1 MYPISALRAN
11 ICRFDH
17 YQPQPARFVKSS
29 TLATSRIHESLDTAL
44 ARKRL
49 VIWYD
54 PSAEWSS
61 EFEAYQPAKAE
72 KLRVERNEFSVKATI
87 SRAPLDQRFLLY
99 IPSAKPPEPD
109 NWLLDLLLAGHEF
122 TADRAS
128 LDIQEAG
135 LTLEFKELAQ
145 QHKAFFR
152 SPVRTTKLKELLRPN
167 DDEAAVRLKMFAVLA
182 KQPPDIDK
190 LLLHAFGQ
198 LDPVNN
204 PDGDDPVE
212 ALYGSY
218 QLIGHFWKA
227 VADKF
232 GYSSPEPN
240 LRDFAVALFN
250 SVSSI
255 GPAGYLLPHD
265 RVFLSIWK
273 DSLSARGAFQTW
285 SARLATV
292 LRVEEQLNEAPD
304 SYNPGDDDSYE
315 LIERFVLSRLLQR
328 FRGDAP
334 HSGSQAA
341 TDAELLEAI
350 RNRAN
355 SCWFEQHRHGYQAL
369 EQAISFRS
377 LLAKADLQVPSFEEG
392 LQRYCNGW
400 WRLDQ
405 AYRRCI
411 FHARSYQQPGL
422 LKPLRDWLESQYVNN
437 LLLPLTNR
445 WSDQVSGLS
454 SWAATSLPLQKE
466 FHMRYVHAPLSS
478 KGLKRLFVV
487 ISDAL
492 RYEAARDFADRLNGQ
507 AGKGWLAEVDALLG
521 VLPSYTQLGMAAL
534 LPGAQ
539 LSLNPA
545 DATALVDGQSASG
558 TDNRGK
564 ILKAYAKGRARAIQA
579 EDFLNLSS
587 SKEGAELNRDHDLIV
602 IYHNR
607 IDRIGDKR
615 ESEADTC
622 QAVEQTFAE
631 LELILRKIAS
641 LKGSQAV
648 ITADHGFLF
657 QQEPVDANDR
667 AQFPAAQALT
677 FKNRRF
683 ALGSGIQASAG
694 QKLFTAAELG
704 LSGSWEAIF
713 PLGLDRFP
721 RSGAGSRFVHGGT
734 SLQEVVVPV
743 IRLKRERK
751 DESRVVE
758 AELLRLPAKITTG
771 KLSFGLFQLEPVE
784 ARKRLPLQLRI
795 GLYAKADG
803 AMLCAHRTLLLDSAA
818 SEARERE
825 QQVILELSNAAEN
838 YNNKILELRL
848 EQQLQGVATPVPYKT
863 VELKLQR
870 PFGSDFDD
878 F

>member
-1 MYPISALRAN
+1 M
-11 ICRFDH
+11 
-17 YQPQPARFVKSS
+17 PASPA
-29 TLATSRIHESLDTAL
+29 ATSRIFESLDTAL
-44 ARKRL
+44 ARKR
-49 VIWYD
+49 VVFWYD
-54 PSAEWSS
+54 ANGEWTS
-61 EFEAYQPAKAE
+61 EFDDYEPAQAE
-72 KLRVERNEFSVKATI
+72 KLRVEGNEFSVKVEI
-87 SRAPLDQRFLLY
+87 SRAVLDQRFLLY
-99 IPSAKPPEPD
+99 LPCPKPPEPD

-152 SPVRTTKLKELLRPN
+152 SPVRNNKLKELLRPN
-167 DDEAAVRLKMFAVLA
+167 DDEGVVRLKMLAVLA
-182 KQPPDIDK
+182 KQQADIDK
-190 LLLHAFGQ
+190 LLLHAFSQ
-198 LDPVNN
+198 LDPAN

-212 ALYGSY
+212 ALYGHH
-218 QLIGHFWKA
+218 QLSSHFWRA
-227 VADKF
+227 VGEKF
-232 GYSSPEPN
+232 GYVSPEPN

-255 GPAGYLLPHD
+255 GPSGELLPHA
-265 RVFLSIWK
+265 RVFMSIWK
-273 DSLSARGAFQTW
+273 DSLSSRPAFEQW
-285 SARLATV
+285 SDHLAGV
-292 LRVEEQLNEAPD
+292 LRVEHQLNDAPD
-304 SYNPGDDDSYE
+304 TYDPGDDDSYE

-328 FRGDAP
+328 FQGDA
-334 HSGSQAA
+334 S
-341 TDAELLEAI
+341 DAQLLETI
-350 RNRAN
+350 RNRSS
-355 SCWFEQHRHGYQAL
+355 SCWFEKHQHGYSAL
-369 EQAISFRS
+369 EQAITFRG

-411 FHARSYQQPGL
+411 FHARTYQQPGL
-422 LKPLRDWLESQYVNN
+422 LKPLRDWLEAQYVNN
-437 LLLPLTNR
+437 VLLPLTNR
-445 WSDQVSGLS
+445 WSDQVADLS
-454 SWAATSLPLQKE
+454 SWGSSTLPRQKE

-492 RYEAARDFADRLNGQ
+492 RYEAARDFADRLNNQ
-507 AGKGWLAEVDALLG
+507 AGKGWQAEVDALLG
-521 VLPSYTQLGMAAL
+521 VLPSFTQLGMAVL

-539 LSLNPA
+539 PSLNSS
-545 DATALVDGQSASG
+545 DATALVDGQSATG
-558 TDNRGK
+558 TDNRDK
-564 ILKAYAKGRARAIQA
+564 ILKAYANGRATAILA
-579 EDFLNLSS
+579 EDFLGLAT
-587 SKEGAELNRDHDLIV
+587 SKEGAELTKDHDLIV
-602 IYHNR
+602 IFHNR

-615 ESEADTC
+615 ESEAETC
-622 QAVEQTFAE
+622 QSVEQTFDD
-631 LELILRKIAS
+631 LEQILRKIAS
-641 LKGSQAV
+641 LKGSQVV

-667 AQFPAAQALT
+667 AQFPTAKELS

-683 ALGSGIQASAG
+683 ALGTGIKASAG
-694 QKLFTAAELG
+694 QKVFTADELG
-704 LSGSWEAIF
+704 LSGNWEAVF

-721 RSGAGSRFVHGGT
+721 RSGSGSRFVHGGT

-758 AELLRLPAKITTG
+758 AELLRVPAKITMG
-771 KLSFGLFQLEPVE
+771 KLTFGLFQLEPVE
-784 ARKRLPLQLRI
+784 PQKRLPLQLRI

-803 AMLCAHRTLLLDSAA
+803 ALLCAHRNVLLDSAA

-825 QQVILELSNAAEN
+825 QQVVLELSNAAGD
-838 YNNKILELRL
+838 YNNQTLELRL
-848 EQQLQGVATPVPYKT
+848 ERQLEGVAKPVPYKT

>member
-1 MYPISALRAN
+1 M
-11 ICRFDH
+11 
-17 YQPQPARFVKSS
+17 PASPA
-29 TLATSRIHESLDTAL
+29 ATSRIHESLDTAL
-44 ARKRL
+44 ARKRVVL
-49 VIWYD
+49 WYD
-54 PSAEWSS
+54 ANGEWTS
-61 EFEAYQPAKAE
+61 EFDDYQPAQAE
-72 KLRVERNEFSVKATI
+72 KLRVEGNEFSVKVAI

-99 IPSAKPPEPD
+99 LPSAKPPEQG

-135 LTLEFKELAQ
+135 LILEFKELAQ

-152 SPVRTTKLKELLRPN
+152 SPVRNTKLKELLRPN
-167 DDEAAVRLKMFAVLA
+167 DDEAAVRLKMLAVLA
-182 KQPPDIDK
+182 KQPHDIDK
-190 LLLHAFGQ
+190 LLLHAFSQ
-198 LDPVNN
+198 LDPAN
-204 PDGDDPVE
+204 PDGDVPVE
-212 ALYGSY
+212 ALYGHH
-218 QLIGHFWKA
+218 QLSSHFWKA
-227 VADKF
+227 VGEKF
-232 GYSSPEPN
+232 GYTSPEPN
-240 LRDFAVALFN
+240 LRDFAVALFS
-250 SVSSI
+250 SVCSI
-255 GPAGYLLPHD
+255 GPAGELLPHA
-265 RVFLSIWK
+265 RVFMSIWK
-273 DSLSARGAFQTW
+273 DSLSARPAFEQW
-285 SARLATV
+285 SDHLAGV
-292 LRVEEQLNEAPD
+292 LRVEEQLNDAPD
-304 SYNPGDDDSYE
+304 TYDPDDDDSYE

-328 FRGDAP
+328 FQGDA
-334 HSGSQAA
+334 S
-341 TDAELLEAI
+341 DAQLLETI
-350 RNRAN
+350 RNRTS
-355 SCWFEQHRHGYQAL
+355 SCWFEKHQHGYSAL
-369 EQAISFRS
+369 EQAITFRG
-377 LLAKADLQVPSFEEG
+377 LLAKADLQVPNFEEG

-411 FHARSYQQPGL
+411 VHARTYQQPGL
-422 LKPLRDWLESQYVNN
+422 LKPLRDWFEAQYVNN
-437 LLLPLTNR
+437 VLLPLTNR
-445 WSDQVSGLS
+445 WSDQVAGLTSWGS
-454 SWAATSLPLQKE
+454 STLPRQKE

-492 RYEAARDFADRLNGQ
+492 RYEAARDFADRLNSQ
-507 AGKGWLAEVDALLG
+507 AGKGWQAEVDALLG

-539 LSLNPA
+539 MGLNPS
-545 DATALVDGQSASG
+545 DSNALVDGQSATG
-558 TDNRGK
+558 TDNRDK
-564 ILKAYAKGRARAIQA
+564 ILKAYANGRAKAILA
-579 EDFLNLSS
+579 EDFLALAT
-587 SKEGAELNRDHDLIV
+587 SKEGAELTRDHDLIV

-615 ESEADTC
+615 ESEAETC
-622 QAVEQTFAE
+622 QAVEQTFDD

-641 LKGSQAV
+641 LKGSQVV

-667 AQFPAAQALT
+667 AQFPTAKELS

-683 ALGSGIQASAG
+683 ALGTGIKASAG
-694 QKLFTAAELG
+694 QKVFSAGELG
-704 LSGSWEAIF
+704 LTGEWEAVF

-721 RSGAGSRFVHGGT
+721 RSGSGSRFVHGGT

-758 AELLRLPAKITTG
+758 AELLRVPAKITMG

-784 ARKRLPLQLRI
+784 TKKRLPLHLRI

-803 AMLCAHRTLLLDSAA
+803 ALLCAHRTVLLDSAA

-825 QQVILELSNAAEN
+825 QQVVLELSNAADD
-838 YNNKILELRL
+838 YNNQTLELRL
-848 EQQLQGVATPVPYKT
+848 ERQLEGVATPVPYKT
-863 VELKLQR
+863 MELKLQR

>member
-1 MYPISALRAN
+1 MPST
-11 ICRFDH
+11 
-17 YQPQPARFVKSS
+17 PA
-29 TLATSRIHESLDTAL
+29 ATSRIHESLDSAL
-44 ARKRL
+44 ARKRVVL
-49 VIWYD
+49 WYD
-54 PSAEWSS
+54 PNGEWAS
-61 EFEAYQPAKAE
+61 EFADYQPAQAE
-72 KLRVERNEFSVKATI
+72 KLRVERNEFSVKVAI

-99 IPSAKPPEPD
+99 LPTAKPPEPD

-167 DDEAAVRLKMFAVLA
+167 DNEAAVRLKMLAVLA

-190 LLLHAFGQ
+190 LLLHVFSQ
-198 LDPVNN
+198 LEPAN

-212 ALYGSY
+212 GLYGNH
-218 QLIGHFWKA
+218 QLSSHFWKA
-227 VADKF
+227 VGEKF
-232 GYSSPEPN
+232 GYASPEPN
-240 LRDFAVALFN
+240 LRDFAVGLFN

-255 GPAGYLLPHD
+255 GPSGELLPHA

-273 DSLSARGAFQTW
+273 DSLSSRPAFEQW
-285 SARLATV
+285 SDHLSGV
-292 LRVEEQLNEAPD
+292 LRVEEQLNDAPE
-304 SYNPGDDDSYE
+304 SYEPDDDDSYE

-328 FRGDAP
+328 FQGD
-334 HSGSQAA
+334 G
-341 TDAELLEAI
+341 TDSELLDAI
-350 RNRAN
+350 RNRSS
-355 SCWFEQHRHGYQAL
+355 SCWFGKHQHGYSAL
-369 EQAISFRS
+369 EQAITFRG

-411 FHARSYQQPGL
+411 FHARTYQQPTL
-422 LKPLRDWLESQYVNN
+422 FKPLRDWLEAQYVNN
-437 LLLPLTNR
+437 VLLPLTNS
-445 WSDQVSGLS
+445 WSDQVRNLS
-454 SWAATSLPLQKE
+454 SWGSSTLPRQKE
-466 FHMRYVHAPLSS
+466 FHMRYVHAPLGAKS
-478 KGLKRLFVV
+478 LKRLFVV

-492 RYEAARDFADRLNGQ
+492 RYEAARDFADRLNAQ
-507 AGKGWLAEVDALLG
+507 AGKGWQAEVDALLG
-521 VLPSYTQLGMAAL
+521 VLPSYTQLGMASL
-534 LPGAQ
+534 LPGVQ
-539 LSLNPA
+539 LGIDIHTPEA
-545 DATALVDGQSASG
+545 RALVDGQSATG
-558 TDNRGK
+558 TDNRDK
-564 ILKAYAKGRARAIQA
+564 ILKAYASGRAKAILS
-579 EDFLNLSS
+579 EDFLSLAT
-587 SKEGAELNRDHDLIV
+587 SKEGAELTRDHDLIV
-602 IYHNR
+602 IFHNR

-622 QAVEQTFAE
+622 QAVEQTFDE

-667 AQFPAAQALT
+667 AEFPPATELS

-683 ALGSGIQASAG
+683 ALGAGIKACAG
-694 QKLFTAAELG
+694 QKVFTAGELG
-704 LSGSWEAIF
+704 LSGSWEAVF

-721 RSGAGSRFVHGGT
+721 RSGSGSRFVHGGT

-743 IRLKRERK
+743 IKLKRERK

-758 AELLRLPAKITTG
+758 AELLRVPAKITTG
-771 KLSFGLFQLEPVE
+771 KLSFGLFQLEAVE
-784 ARKRLPLQLRI
+784 PKKRLPLQLRI
-795 GLYAKADG
+795 GLYAKDDG
-803 AMLCAHRTLLLDSAA
+803 ALLCAHRSVLLDSAA

-825 QQVILELSNAAEN
+825 QQVVLELSNAAGD
-838 YNNKILELRL
+838 YNNKTLELRL
-848 EQQLQGVATPVPYKT
+848 EQLLEGVATPVPYKT
-863 VELKLQR
+863 VDLKLQR

>member
-1 MYPISALRAN
+1 M
-11 ICRFDH
+11 
-17 YQPQPARFVKSS
+17 PASPA
-29 TLATSRIHESLDTAL
+29 ATSRIHESLDTAL
-44 ARKRL
+44 ARKRVVL
-49 VIWYD
+49 WYD
-54 PSAEWSS
+54 PNGEWAS
-61 EFEAYQPAKAE
+61 EFDDYEPAEAE
-72 KLRVERNEFSVKATI
+72 KLRVEGNEFSVKVAI
-87 SRAPLDQRFLLY
+87 SRAPLKQRFLLY
-99 IPSAKPPEPD
+99 LPSAKPPEQG

-152 SPVRTTKLKELLRPN
+152 SPVRNTKLKELLRPN
-167 DDEAAVRLKMFAVLA
+167 DDETAVRLKMLAVLA
-182 KQPPDIDK
+182 KQQADIDK
-190 LLLHAFGQ
+190 LLLHAFSQ
-198 LDPVNN
+198 LDPAH

-212 ALYGSY
+212 ALYGNH
-218 QLIGHFWKA
+218 QLSSHFWKA
-227 VADKF
+227 VGEKF
-232 GYSSPEPN
+232 GYVSPEPN
-240 LRDFAVALFN
+240 LRDFAVSLFN
-250 SVSSI
+250 SVCSI
-255 GPAGYLLPHD
+255 GPSGELLPHA

-273 DSLSARGAFQTW
+273 DSLSSRPAFEQW
-285 SARLATV
+285 SDHLAGV
-292 LRVEEQLNEAPD
+292 LRVEEQLNDAPER
-304 SYNPGDDDSYE
+304 YEPGDDDSYE
-315 LIERFVLSRLLQR
+315 LIERFMLRRLLQR
-328 FRGDAP
+328 FQGNGN
-334 HSGSQAA
+334 SGSQRAS
-341 TDAELLEAI
+341 DAELQEAI
-350 RNRAN
+350 RARTT
-355 SCWFEQHRHGYQAL
+355 SCWFEKHQHGYRAL
-369 EQAISFRS
+369 EQAITFRS
-377 LLAKADLQVPSFEEG
+377 LLTQADLAVPNFEEG
-392 LQRYCNGW
+392 LQRYCHSW

-411 FHARSYQQPGL
+411 VHARTYQQPGL
-422 LKPLRDWLESQYVNN
+422 LKPLRDWLEAQYVNN
-437 LLLPLTNR
+437 VLLPLTNR
-445 WSDQVSGLS
+445 WSDQVAGLTSWGS
-454 SWAATSLPLQKE
+454 STLPRQKE

-492 RYEAARDFADRLNGQ
+492 RYEAARDFADRLNSQ
-507 AGKGWLAEVDALLG
+507 AGKGWHAEVDALLG
-521 VLPSYTQLGMAAL
+521 VLPSFTQLGMAAL

-539 LSLNPA
+539 LSLNPS
-545 DATALVDGQSASG
+545 DATALVDGQSATG
-558 TDNRGK
+558 TENRDK
-564 ILKAYAKGRARAIQA
+564 LLKAYANGRATAILA
-579 EDFLNLSS
+579 EDFLNLAT
-587 SKEGAELNRDHDLIV
+587 SKEGAELTRDHDLIV

-622 QAVEQTFAE
+622 QAVEQTFDD

-667 AQFPAAQALT
+667 AQFPTAKDLS

-683 ALGSGIQASAG
+683 ALGRGIKASAG
-694 QKLFTAAELG
+694 QKLFTADQLG
-704 LSGSWEAIF
+704 LSGNWQAVF

-721 RSGAGSRFVHGGT
+721 RSGSGSRFVHGGT

-758 AELLRLPAKITTG
+758 AELLRVPAKITTG

-784 ARKRLPLQLRI
+784 PKKRLPLQLRI

-803 AMLCAHRTLLLDSAA
+803 ALLCAHRTVLLDSAA
-818 SEARERE
+818 SEARQRE
-825 QQVILELSNAAEN
+825 QQVILELSNAAGD
-838 YNNKILELRL
+838 YNNQTLELRL
-848 EQQLQGVATPVPYKT
+848 ERQLDGVATPLPFKI
-863 VELKLQR
+863 VEIKLQR
-870 PFGSDFDD
+870 PLGSDFDD

>member
-1 MYPISALRAN
+1 M
-11 ICRFDH
+11 
-17 YQPQPARFVKSS
+17 PASPA
-29 TLATSRIHESLDTAL
+29 ATSRIHESLDTAL
-44 ARKRL
+44 ARKRVVL
-49 VIWYD
+49 WYD
-54 PSAEWSS
+54 PNGEWAS
-61 EFEAYQPAKAE
+61 EFDDYQPAQVE
-72 KLRVERNEFSVKATI
+72 KRRVEGNEFSVKVAI

-99 IPSAKPPEPD
+99 LPSAKPPEPD

-152 SPVRTTKLKELLRPN
+152 SPVRNSKLKELLRPN
-167 DDEAAVRLKMFAVLA
+167 DDEAAVRLKMLAVLA
-182 KQPPDIDK
+182 KQQADIDK
-190 LLLHAFGQ
+190 LLLHAFSQ
-198 LDPVNN
+198 LDPAH

-212 ALYGSY
+212 TLYGNH
-218 QLIGHFWKA
+218 QLSSHFWRA
-227 VADKF
+227 VGEKF
-232 GYSSPEPN
+232 GYVSPEPN

-255 GPAGYLLPHD
+255 GLSGELLPHSQ
-265 RVFLSIWK
+265 VFLSIWK
-273 DSLSARGAFQTW
+273 DSLSARPAFEQW
-285 SARLATV
+285 SDYLAGT
-292 LRVEEQLNEAPD
+292 LRVEEQLNDAPD
-304 SYNPGDDDSYE
+304 TYDPDDDDSYE

-328 FRGDAP
+328 FQGDV
-334 HSGSQAA
+334 S
-341 TDAELLEAI
+341 DAQLLETI
-350 RNRAN
+350 RNRSS
-355 SCWFEQHRHGYQAL
+355 SCWFEKHQHGYRAL
-369 EQAISFRS
+369 EQAITFRG

-411 FHARSYQQPGL
+411 FHARTYQQPGL
-422 LKPLRDWLESQYVNN
+422 LKPLRDWLEAQYVNN
-437 LLLPLTNR
+437 VLLPLTNR
-445 WSDQVSGLS
+445 WSDQVAGLS
-454 SWAATSLPLQKE
+454 SWGSVTLPRQKE

-492 RYEAARDFADRLNGQ
+492 RYEAARDFADRLNSQ
-507 AGKGWLAEVDALLG
+507 AGKGWHAEVDALLG
-521 VLPSYTQLGMAAL
+521 VLPSYTKLGMAAL

-539 LSLNPA
+539 LGLNA
-545 DATALVDGQSASG
+545 AESTTFLDGQRTSS
-558 TDNRGK
+558 TEDRDK
-564 ILKAYAKGRARAIQA
+564 ILKTYAKGRAKALKA
-579 EDFLNLSS
+579 EDFLNLAT
-587 SKEGAELNRDHDLIV
+587 SKEGAELTRDHDLIV
-602 IYHNR
+602 IFHNR

-622 QAVEQTFAE
+622 QAVDQTFEE

-667 AQFPAAQALT
+667 AQFPTAKELS

-683 ALGSGIQASAG
+683 ALGTGIKASAG
-694 QKLFTAAELG
+694 QKLFSAEQLG
-704 LSGSWEAIF
+704 MDGDWQAVF

-721 RSGAGSRFVHGGT
+721 LSGSGARFVHGGT

-743 IRLKRERK
+743 IKLKRERK

-758 AELLRLPAKITTG
+758 AELLRVPAKITTG

-784 ARKRLPLQLRI
+784 PKKRLPLPLRI

-803 AMLCAHRTLLLDSAA
+803 ALLCAHRTVLLDSAA

-825 QQVILELSNAAEN
+825 QQVVLELSNAASD
-838 YNNKILELRL
+838 YNNQSLELRL
-848 EQQLQGVATPVPYKT
+848 ERQLDGVATPVPYKT
-863 VELKLQR
+863 VEIKLQR
-870 PFGSDFDD
+870 PFGNDFDD

>member
-1 MYPISALRAN
+1 M
-11 ICRFDH
+11 
-17 YQPQPARFVKSS
+17 PASPA
-29 TLATSRIHESLDTAL
+29 ATSRIHESLDTAL
-44 ARKRL
+44 ARKRVVL
-49 VIWYD
+49 WYD
-54 PSAEWSS
+54 TNGEWTS
-61 EFEAYQPAKAE
+61 EFDDYQPAQAE
-72 KLRVERNEFSVKATI
+72 KLRVEGNEFSVKVAI

-99 IPSAKPPEPD
+99 LPSAKPPEPA

-167 DDEAAVRLKMFAVLA
+167 DDEGAVRLKMLAVLA
-182 KQPPDIDK
+182 KQQADIDK
-190 LLLHAFGQ
+190 LLLHAFSQ
-198 LDPVNN
+198 LDPAN

-212 ALYGSY
+212 ALYGNH
-218 QLIGHFWKA
+218 QLSSHFWRA
-227 VADKF
+227 VGEKF
-232 GYSSPEPN
+232 GYTSPEPN

-250 SVSSI
+250 SVSRI
-255 GPAGYLLPHD
+255 GPSGELLPHA

-273 DSLSARGAFQTW
+273 DSLSSRPAFEQW
-285 SARLATV
+285 SDHLAGV
-292 LRVEEQLNEAPD
+292 LRVEHQLNDAPD
-304 SYNPGDDDSYE
+304 TYDPDDDDSYE

-328 FRGDAP
+328 FQGDA
-334 HSGSQAA
+334 SDTQ
-341 TDAELLEAI
+341 LLETI
-350 RNRAN
+350 RNRTS
-355 SCWFEQHRHGYQAL
+355 SCWFEKHQHGYSAL
-369 EQAISFRS
+369 EQAITFRG
-377 LLAKADLQVPSFEEG
+377 LLAKADLQVPNFEEG

-411 FHARSYQQPGL
+411 FHARTYQQPGL
-422 LKPLRDWLESQYVNN
+422 LKPLRDWLEAQYVNN
-437 LLLPLTNR
+437 VLLPLTNR
-445 WSDQVSGLS
+445 WSDQVAGLS
-454 SWAATSLPLQKE
+454 SWGSSTLPRQKE

-492 RYEAARDFADRLNGQ
+492 RYEAARDFADRLNNQ
-507 AGKGWLAEVDALLG
+507 AGKGWQAEVDALLG
-521 VLPSYTQLGMAAL
+521 ALPTFTQLGMAAL

-539 LSLNPA
+539 LSLNPS
-545 DATALVDGQSASG
+545 DATALVDGQTATG
-558 TDNRGK
+558 TDNRDK
-564 ILKAYAKGRARAIQA
+564 ILKAYAHSRAKAILA
-579 EDFLNLSS
+579 EDFLSLAT
-587 SKEGAELNRDHDLIV
+587 SKEGAELTKDHDLIV

-622 QAVEQTFAE
+622 QAVEQTFDD

-641 LKGSQAV
+641 LKGSQVV

-667 AQFPAAQALT
+667 AQFPTPKELS

-683 ALGSGIQASAG
+683 ALGTGIKASAG
-694 QKLFTAAELG
+694 QKVFTADELG
-704 LSGSWEAIF
+704 LSGNWEAVF

-721 RSGAGSRFVHGGT
+721 RSGSGSRFVHGGT

-758 AELLRLPAKITTG
+758 AELLRVPAKITMG

-784 ARKRLPLQLRI
+784 PKKRLPLQLRI

-803 AMLCAHRTLLLDSAA
+803 ALLCAHRIVLLDSAA

-825 QQVILELSNAAEN
+825 QQVVLDLSNAADN
-838 YNNKILELRL
+838 YNNQILELRL
-848 EQQLQGVATPVPYKT
+848 ERQLDGVAKPVPYKT

>member
-1 MYPISALRAN
+1 M
-11 ICRFDH
+11 
-17 YQPQPARFVKSS
+17 PASP
-29 TLATSRIHESLDTAL
+29 AAASRIHESLDSAL
-44 ARKRL
+44 ARKRVVL
-49 VIWYD
+49 WYD
-54 PSAEWSS
+54 PNGEWAS
-61 EFEAYQPAKAE
+61 EFDDYQPAQAE
-72 KLRVERNEFSVKATI
+72 KLRVESNEFSVKVAI

-99 IPSAKPPEPD
+99 LPSAKPPEPA

-145 QHKAFFR
+145 QHKTFFR
-152 SPVRTTKLKELLRPN
+152 SPVRNTKLKELLRPN
-167 DDEAAVRLKMFAVLA
+167 DDEAAVRLKMLAVLA
-182 KQPPDIDK
+182 KQPADIDK
-190 LLLHAFGQ
+190 LLLHAFSQ
-198 LDPVNN
+198 LDPAN

-212 ALYGSY
+212 ALYGNH
-218 QLIGHFWKA
+218 QLSSHFWRA
-227 VADKF
+227 VGEKF
-232 GYSSPEPN
+232 GYTNPEPN

-250 SVSSI
+250 SVCSI
-255 GPAGYLLPHD
+255 GPDGGLLPHA

-273 DSLSARGAFQTW
+273 DSLSSRPAFEQW
-285 SARLATV
+285 SDHLAGV
-292 LRVEEQLNEAPD
+292 LRIEEQLNDAPD
-304 SYNPGDDDSYE
+304 SYDPGDDDSYE

-328 FRGDAP
+328 FQGDGARG
-334 HSGSQAA
+334 GEQAS
-341 TDAELLEAI
+341 DAELLEGI
-350 RNRAN
+350 RARAT
-355 SCWFEQHRHGYQAL
+355 SCWFEKHQHGYRSL
-369 EQAISFRS
+369 EQAITFRG
-377 LLAKADLQVPSFEEG
+377 LLAKADLQVPSFEQG
-392 LQRYCNGW
+392 LQRYCHGW

-411 FHARSYQQPGL
+411 FHARTYQQPGL
-422 LKPLRDWLESQYVNN
+422 LKPLRDWLEAQYVNN
-437 LLLPLTNR
+437 VLLPLTNR
-445 WSDQVSGLS
+445 WSDQVAGLS
-454 SWAATSLPLQKE
+454 SWGSSTLPRQKE

-492 RYEAARDFADRLNGQ
+492 RYEAARDFADRLNSQ
-507 AGKGWLAEVDALLG
+507 AGKGWQAEVDALLG
-521 VLPSYTQLGMAAL
+521 ALPTFTQLGMAAL

-539 LSLNPA
+539 LGLNPS
-545 DATALVDGQSASG
+545 DANALVDGQSAAG
-558 TDNRGK
+558 TDNRDK
-564 ILKAYAKGRARAIQA
+564 ILKAYANGRAKAIPA
-579 EDFLNLSS
+579 EDFLGLAS
-587 SKEGAELNRDHDLIV
+587 SKEGAELSKDHDLIV

-622 QAVEQTFAE
+622 QAVEQAFDD
-631 LELILRKIAS
+631 LEQILRKIAS

-667 AQFPAAQALT
+667 AQFPSTGDLS

-683 ALGSGIQASAG
+683 ALGTGIQARSG
-694 QKLFTAAELG
+694 QKLFSAEQLG
-704 LSGSWEAIF
+704 LSGDWQAVF

-721 RSGAGSRFVHGGT
+721 RQGSGARFVHGGT

-758 AELLRLPAKITTG
+758 AELLRVPAKITTG
-771 KLSFGLFQLEPVE
+771 KLSFGLFQLEPVQP
-784 ARKRLPLQLRI
+784 RKRLPLQLRI
-795 GLYAKADG
+795 ALYAKADG
-803 AMLCAHRTLLLDSAA
+803 ALLCAHRTVLLDSAA

-825 QQVILELSNAAEN
+825 QQVVLELSNAADD
-838 YNNKILELRL
+838 YNNQLLELRL
-848 EQQLQGVATPVPYKT
+848 ERQLEGVATPVPYKT
-863 VELKLQR
+863 VEIKLQR

>member
-1 MYPISALRAN
+1 M
-11 ICRFDH
+11 
-17 YQPQPARFVKSS
+17 S
-29 TLATSRIHESLDTAL
+29 TTTTRIHESLNAAL
-44 ARKRL
+44 SRRRVVL
-49 VIWYD
+49 WYD
-54 PSAEWSS
+54 PNGEWAS
-61 EFEAYQPAKAE
+61 EFDDYQPAQAE
-72 KLRVERNEFSVKATI
+72 KRRVEDNEFSVKVAI

-99 IPSAKPPEPD
+99 LPSAKPPEPD

-167 DDEAAVRLKMFAVLA
+167 DGETAVRLKMLAVLA
-182 KQPPDIDK
+182 KQQADIDK
-190 LLLHAFGQ
+190 LLLQAFSQ
-198 LDPVNN
+198 LDPAN

-212 ALYGSY
+212 ALYGNH
-218 QLIGHFWKA
+218 QLSGHFWRA
-227 VADKF
+227 VGEKF
-232 GYSSPEPN
+232 GYTSPEPN
-240 LRDFAVALFN
+240 LRDFAIALFN
-250 SVSSI
+250 SVCSI
-255 GPAGYLLPHD
+255 GPSGDLLPHA

-273 DSLSARGAFQTW
+273 DSLSSRPAFEQW
-285 SARLATV
+285 SDHLAGV
-292 LRVEEQLNEAPD
+292 LHVEDQLNEAPD
-304 SYNPGDDDSYE
+304 GYDPDDDDSYE

-328 FRGDAP
+328 F
-334 HSGSQAA
+334 QAEA
-341 TDAELLEAI
+341 SDPELLEVL
-350 RNRAN
+350 RNRAT
-355 SCWFEQHRHGYQAL
+355 SCWYEKHRHGYQAL
-369 EQAISFRS
+369 EHAITFRS

-411 FHARSYQQPGL
+411 FHARTYQQPGL
-422 LKPLRDWLESQYVNN
+422 LKPLRDWLEAQYVNN
-437 LLLPLTNR
+437 VLLPLTNR
-445 WSDQVSGLS
+445 WSDQVAGLS
-454 SWAATSLPLQKE
+454 SWGSSTLPRQKE

-492 RYEAARDFADRLNGQ
+492 RYEAARDFADRLNSQ
-507 AGKGWLAEVDALLG
+507 AGKGWQAEVDALLG
-521 VLPSYTQLGMAAL
+521 VLPSITQLGMAAL

-539 LSLNPA
+539 LGLNPSEA
-545 DATALVDGQSASG
+545 NALVDGQSATG
-558 TDNRGK
+558 TDNRDK
-564 ILKAYAKGRARAIQA
+564 LLKAYAKGRAKAIKA
-579 EDFLNLSS
+579 EEFLGLAT
-587 SKEGAELNRDHDLIV
+587 SKEGAELTRDHDLIV

-607 IDRIGDKR
+607 IDRIGDKL

-622 QAVEQTFAE
+622 QAVEQTFDD
-631 LELILRKIAS
+631 LEQILRKIAS

-667 AQFPAAQALT
+667 APFPMAKELT

-683 ALGSGIQASAG
+683 ALGTGIKASAG
-694 QKLFTAAELG
+694 QKVVTADALG
-704 LSGSWEAIF
+704 LSGHWQAVF

-721 RSGAGSRFVHGGT
+721 RQGSGARFVHGGT

-758 AELLRLPAKITTG
+758 AELLRMPAKITTG

-784 ARKRLPLQLRI
+784 PKKRLPLPLRI

-803 AMLCAHRTLLLDSAA
+803 ALLCAHRTVLLDSAA

-825 QQVILELSNAAEN
+825 QQVVLELSNAAGD
-838 YNNKILELRL
+838 YNNQTLELRL
-848 EQQLQGVATPVPYKT
+848 ERQLDGIATPVPYKT

>member
-1 MYPISALRAN
+1 M
-11 ICRFDH
+11 
-17 YQPQPARFVKSS
+17 PASPA
-29 TLATSRIHESLDTAL
+29 ATSRIFESLDTAL
-44 ARKRL
+44 ARKR
-49 VIWYD
+49 VVFWYD
-54 PSAEWSS
+54 ANGEWTS
-61 EFEAYQPAKAE
+61 EFDDYEPAQAE
-72 KLRVERNEFSVKATI
+72 KLRVEGNEFSVKVEI
-87 SRAPLDQRFLLY
+87 SRAVLDQRFLLY
-99 IPSAKPPEPD
+99 LPCPKPPEPD

-167 DDEAAVRLKMFAVLA
+167 DDEAAVRLKMLAVLA
-182 KQPPDIDK
+182 KQQADIDK
-190 LLLHAFGQ
+190 LLLHAFSQ
-198 LDPVNN
+198 LDPAN

-212 ALYGSY
+212 ALYGNH
-218 QLIGHFWKA
+218 QLSSHFWKA
-227 VADKF
+227 VGEKF
-232 GYSSPEPN
+232 GYASPEPN

-255 GPAGYLLPHD
+255 GPSGELLPHA
-265 RVFLSIWK
+265 RVFMSIWK
-273 DSLSARGAFQTW
+273 DSRGSRPAFEQW
-285 SARLATV
+285 SDHLAGV
-292 LRVEEQLNEAPD
+292 LRIEDQLNDAPD
-304 SYNPGDDDSYE
+304 TYDPDDDDSYE

-328 FRGDAP
+328 FQGDA
-334 HSGSQAA
+334 S
-341 TDAELLEAI
+341 DAQLLETI
-350 RNRAN
+350 RNRTS
-355 SCWFEQHRHGYQAL
+355 SCWFEKHQHGYSAL
-369 EQAISFRS
+369 EQAITFRG
-377 LLAKADLQVPSFEEG
+377 LLAKADLQVPNFEEG

-411 FHARSYQQPGL
+411 VHARTYQQPGL
-422 LKPLRDWLESQYVNN
+422 LKPLRDWLEAQYVNN
-437 LLLPLTNR
+437 VLLPLTNR
-445 WSDQVSGLS
+445 WSDQVAGLTSWGS
-454 SWAATSLPLQKE
+454 STLPRQKE

-492 RYEAARDFADRLNGQ
+492 RYEAARDFADRLNSQ
-507 AGKGWLAEVDALLG
+507 AGKGWQAEVDALLG

-539 LSLNPA
+539 LGLNPS
-545 DATALVDGQSASG
+545 DSNALVDGQSATG
-558 TDNRGK
+558 TDNRDK
-564 ILKAYAKGRARAIQA
+564 LLKSYASGRAKAIKA
-579 EDFLNLSS
+579 EDFLGLAT
-587 SKEGAELNRDHDLIV
+587 SKEGAELSKDHDLIV

-615 ESEADTC
+615 ESEAETC
-622 QAVEQTFAE
+622 QAVEQTFDD

-641 LKGSQAV
+641 LKGSQVV

-667 AQFPAAQALT
+667 AQFPTAKELS

-683 ALGSGIQASAG
+683 ALGTGIKASAG
-694 QKLFTAAELG
+694 HKVFSAGELG
-704 LSGSWEAIF
+704 LTGEWEAVF

-721 RSGAGSRFVHGGT
+721 RSGSGSRFVHGGT

-758 AELLRLPAKITTG
+758 AELLRVPAKITTG
-771 KLSFGLFQLEPVE
+771 KLCFGLFQLEPVE
-784 ARKRLPLQLRI
+784 PKKRLPLQLRI

-803 AMLCAHRTLLLDSAA
+803 ALLCAHRTVLLDSAA

-825 QQVILELSNAAEN
+825 QQVILELSNAAGD
-838 YNNKILELRL
+838 YNNQTLELRL
-848 EQQLQGVATPVPYKT
+848 ERQLEGVATPVPFKT

>member
-1 MYPISALRAN
+1 M
-11 ICRFDH
+11 
-17 YQPQPARFVKSS
+17 PASPA
-29 TLATSRIHESLDTAL
+29 ATSRIHESLDTAL
-44 ARKRL
+44 ARKRVVL
-49 VIWYD
+49 WYD
-54 PSAEWSS
+54 PNGEWAS
-61 EFEAYQPAKAE
+61 EFADYQPAAAE
-72 KLRVERNEFSVKATI
+72 KLRVERNEFSVKVAI
-87 SRAPLDQRFLLY
+87 SRAPLNKRFLLY
-99 IPSAKPPEPD
+99 IPSAKPPEQG

-128 LDIQEAG
+128 LDIQDAG

-152 SPVRTTKLKELLRPN
+152 SPVRNTKLKELLRPN
-167 DDEAAVRLKMFAVLA
+167 DDEAAVRLKMLAVLA
-182 KQPPDIDK
+182 KQQADIDK
-190 LLLHAFGQ
+190 LLLHAFSQ
-198 LDPVNN
+198 LDPAN

-212 ALYGSY
+212 ALYGNH
-218 QLIGHFWKA
+218 QLSSHFWRA
-227 VADKF
+227 VGEKF
-232 GYSSPEPN
+232 GYTSPEPN

-255 GPAGYLLPHD
+255 GPSGELLPHA

-273 DSLSARGAFQTW
+273 DSLSSRPAFEQW
-285 SARLATV
+285 SDHLAGV
-292 LRVEEQLNEAPD
+292 LRVEHQLNDAPD
-304 SYNPGDDDSYE
+304 TYDPDDDDSYE

-328 FRGDAP
+328 FQGVTSDA
-334 HSGSQAA
+334 
-341 TDAELLEAI
+341 DLLDAI
-350 RNRAN
+350 RNRSS
-355 SCWFEQHRHGYQAL
+355 SCWFEKHQHGYRAL
-369 EQAISFRS
+369 EQAITFRG
-377 LLAKADLQVPSFEEG
+377 LLAKADLSAPSFEEG

-411 FHARSYQQPGL
+411 VHARTYQQPGL
-422 LKPLRDWLESQYVNN
+422 LKPLRDWLEAQYVNN
-437 LLLPLTNR
+437 VLLPLTNR
-445 WSDQVSGLS
+445 WSDQVAGLTSWGS
-454 SWAATSLPLQKE
+454 STLPRQKE

-492 RYEAARDFADRLNGQ
+492 RYEAARDFADRLNSQ

-521 VLPSYTQLGMAAL
+521 VLPTFTQLGMAAL

-539 LSLNPA
+539 LGLNPS
-545 DATALVDGQSASG
+545 DATALVDGQSATG
-558 TDNRGK
+558 TDNRDK
-564 ILKAYAKGRARAIQA
+564 LLKSYANGRAKAILA
-579 EDFLNLSS
+579 EDFLALAT
-587 SKEGAELNRDHDLIV
+587 SKEGAELTKDHDLIV

-615 ESEADTC
+615 ESEAETC
-622 QAVEQTFAE
+622 QAVEQTFDD
-631 LELILRKIAS
+631 LQQILRKIAS
-641 LKGSQAV
+641 LKGSQVV

-667 AQFPAAQALT
+667 AQFPTAKEFS

-683 ALGSGIQASAG
+683 ALGTGIKASAG
-694 QKLFTAAELG
+694 QKVFSSGELG
-704 LSGSWEAIF
+704 LTGEWEAVF

-721 RSGAGSRFVHGGT
+721 RSGSGSRFVHGGT

-758 AELLRLPAKITTG
+758 AELLRVPAKITMG
-771 KLSFGLFQLEPVE
+771 KLSFGLLQLEPVE
-784 ARKRLPLQLRI
+784 PKKRLPLQLRI
-795 GLYAKADG
+795 GLYANADG
-803 AMLCAHRTLLLDSAA
+803 ALLCAHRTVLLDSAA

-825 QQVILELSNAAEN
+825 QQVVLELSNAAGD
-838 YNNKILELRL
+838 YNNQLLELRL
-848 EQQLQGVATPVPYKT
+848 ERQLDGVASPVPYKT

>member
-1 MYPISALRAN
+1 M
-11 ICRFDH
+11 
-17 YQPQPARFVKSS
+17 PASP
-29 TLATSRIHESLDTAL
+29 AAASRIFESLDTAL
-44 ARKRL
+44 ARKRVVL
-49 VIWYD
+49 WYD
-54 PSAEWSS
+54 PNGEWAS
-61 EFEAYQPAKAE
+61 EFDDYQPAQAE
-72 KLRVERNEFSVKATI
+72 KRRVEGNEFSLKVAI

-99 IPSAKPPEPD
+99 LPSAKPPEPD

-152 SPVRTTKLKELLRPN
+152 SPVRNTKLKELLRPN
-167 DDEAAVRLKMFAVLA
+167 DGETAVRLKMLAVLA
-182 KQPPDIDK
+182 KQQADIDK
-190 LLLHAFGQ
+190 LLLQAFSQ
-198 LDPVNN
+198 LDPAN

-212 ALYGSY
+212 ALYGSH
-218 QLIGHFWKA
+218 QLSGHFWKA
-227 VADKF
+227 VGEKF
-232 GYSSPEPN
+232 GYASPEPN
-240 LRDFAVALFN
+240 LRDFAIALFN
-250 SVSSI
+250 SVCSI
-255 GPAGYLLPHD
+255 GPSGDLLPHA

-273 DSLSARGAFQTW
+273 DSLSSRPAFEQW
-285 SARLATV
+285 SDHLAGV
-292 LRVEEQLNEAPD
+292 LHVEDQLNEAPD
-304 SYNPGDDDSYE
+304 GYDPDDDDSYE

-328 FRGDAP
+328 F
-334 HSGSQAA
+334 QAEA
-341 TDAELLEAI
+341 SDPELLEVL
-350 RNRAN
+350 RNRAT
-355 SCWFEQHRHGYQAL
+355 SCWYEKHRHGYQAL
-369 EQAISFRS
+369 EHAITFRS

-411 FHARSYQQPGL
+411 FHARTYQQPGL
-422 LKPLRDWLESQYVNN
+422 LKPLRDWLEAQYVNN
-437 LLLPLTNR
+437 VLLPLTNR
-445 WSDQVSGLS
+445 WSDQVAGLS
-454 SWAATSLPLQKE
+454 SWGSSTLPRQKE

-492 RYEAARDFADRLNGQ
+492 RYEAARDFADRLNSQ
-507 AGKGWLAEVDALLG
+507 AGKGWQAEVDGLLG
-521 VLPSYTQLGMAAL
+521 VLPSITKLGMAAL

-539 LSLNPA
+539 LGLNSV
-545 DATALVDGQSASG
+545 DSNALVDGQG
-558 TDNRGK
+558 TSSTEDRDK
-564 ILKAYAKGRARAIQA
+564 LLKAYAKGRAKAIKA
-579 EDFLNLSS
+579 EEFLGLAT
-587 SKEGAELNRDHDLIV
+587 SKEGAELTRDHDLIV

-607 IDRIGDKR
+607 IDRIGDKL

-622 QAVEQTFAE
+622 QAVEQTFDD
-631 LELILRKIAS
+631 LEQILRKIAS

-667 AQFPAAQALT
+667 APFPTAKELT

-683 ALGSGIQASAG
+683 ALGTGIKASAG
-694 QKLFTAAELG
+694 QKVVTADALG
-704 LSGSWEAIF
+704 LSGHWQAVF

-721 RSGAGSRFVHGGT
+721 RQGSGARFVHGGT

-758 AELLRLPAKITTG
+758 AELLRMPAKITTG

-784 ARKRLPLQLRI
+784 PKKRLPLPLRL

-803 AMLCAHRTLLLDSAA
+803 ALLCAHRTVLLDSAA

-825 QQVILELSNAAEN
+825 QQVVLELSNAAGD
-838 YNNKILELRL
+838 YNNQTLELRL
-848 EQQLQGVATPVPYKT
+848 ERQLDGIATPVPYKT

>member
-1 MYPISALRAN
+1 M
-11 ICRFDH
+11 
-17 YQPQPARFVKSS
+17 PASPA
-29 TLATSRIHESLDTAL
+29 ATSRIFESLDTAL
-44 ARKRL
+44 ARKRVVL
-49 VIWYD
+49 WYD
-54 PSAEWSS
+54 ANGEWAS
-61 EFEAYQPAKAE
+61 EFDDYQPAQAE
-72 KLRVERNEFSVKATI
+72 KLRVEGNEFSVKVAI
-87 SRAPLDQRFLLY
+87 SRAPLKQRFLLY
-99 IPSAKPPEPD
+99 LPSAKPPEQG

-135 LTLEFKELAQ
+135 LTLEFKELAKE
-145 QHKAFFR
+145 HEKFFNAKE
-152 SPVRTTKLKELLRPN
+152 RTTKLKELLRPN
-167 DDEAAVRLKMFAVLA
+167 DDETAVRLKMLAVLA

-190 LLLHAFGQ
+190 LLLHALCQ
-198 LDPVNN
+198 VNPAN
-204 PDGDDPVE
+204 PAGEDPVE
-212 ALYGSY
+212 ALYGKAMLVDY
-218 QLIGHFWKA
+218 FWQA
-227 VADKF
+227 VKGKF
-232 GYSSPEPN
+232 EYKSSEPN

-255 GPAGYLLPHD
+255 GPSGELLPHA

-273 DSLSARGAFQTW
+273 DSLSARPAFEQW
-285 SARLATV
+285 SDHLAAV
-292 LRVEEQLNEAPD
+292 LRVEEQLNDAPER
-304 SYNPGDDDSYE
+304 YEPGDDDSYE
-315 LIERFVLSRLLQR
+315 LIERFMLRRLLQR
-328 FRGDAP
+328 FQSNG
-334 HSGSQAA
+334 HSGSQRPS
-341 TDAELLEAI
+341 DAELLEAI
-350 RNRAN
+350 RARST
-355 SCWFEQHRHGYQAL
+355 SCWFEKHVHGYRAL
-369 EQAISFRS
+369 EQAITFRG

-411 FHARSYQQPGL
+411 VHARTYQQPGL
-422 LKPLRDWLESQYVNN
+422 LKPLRDWLEAQYVNN
-437 LLLPLTNR
+437 VLLPLTNR
-445 WSDQVSGLS
+445 WSDQVAGLTGWGS
-454 SWAATSLPLQKE
+454 STLPRQKE

-492 RYEAARDFADRLNGQ
+492 RYEAARDFADRLNSQ
-507 AGKGWLAEVDALLG
+507 AGKGWQAEVDALLG
-521 VLPSYTQLGMAAL
+521 ALPTFTQLGMAAL

-539 LSLNPA
+539 LGLNPA
-545 DATALVDGQSASG
+545 DATALVDGQSATG
-558 TDNRGK
+558 TDNRDK
-564 ILKAYAKGRARAIQA
+564 ILKAYVNGRAKAILA
-579 EDFLNLSS
+579 EDFLGLAT
-587 SKEGAELNRDHDLIV
+587 SKEGAELSKDHDLIV
-602 IYHNR
+602 IFHNR

-615 ESEADTC
+615 ESEAETC
-622 QAVEQTFAE
+622 QAVEQTFDD
-631 LELILRKIAS
+631 LEQILRKIAS

-667 AQFPAAQALT
+667 AEFPAAKELS

-683 ALGSGIQASAG
+683 ALGSGIKASAG
-694 QKLFTAAELG
+694 QKVFTADQLG
-704 LSGSWEAIF
+704 LSGNWEAVF

-721 RSGAGSRFVHGGT
+721 RSGSGSRFVHGGT

-758 AELLRLPAKITTG
+758 AELLRVPAKITTG
-771 KLSFGLFQLEPVE
+771 KLCFGLFQLEPVE
-784 ARKRLPLQLRI
+784 PKKRLPLQLRI
-795 GLYAKADG
+795 GLYAKVGG
-803 AMLCAHRTLLLDSAA
+803 ALLCAHRNVLLDSAA

-825 QQVILELSNAAEN
+825 QQVVLDLSNAADD
-838 YNNKILELRL
+838 YNNQTLELRL
-848 EQQLQGVATPVPYKT
+848 ERQLDGVATPVPYKT

>member
-1 MYPISALRAN
+1 M
-11 ICRFDH
+11 
-17 YQPQPARFVKSS
+17 PASPA
-29 TLATSRIHESLDTAL
+29 ATSRIHESLDTAL
-44 ARKRL
+44 ARKR
-49 VIWYD
+49 VVFWYD
-54 PSAEWSS
+54 ANGEWAAEFEGYEAPSA
-61 EFEAYQPAKAE
+61 K
-72 KLRVERNEFSVKATI
+72 KLRVEGNEFSIKVAI

-99 IPSAKPPEPD
+99 LPSAKPPEQG

-152 SPVRTTKLKELLRPN
+152 SPVRTAKLKELLRPN
-167 DDEAAVRLKMFAVLA
+167 DDEGAVRLKMLAVLA
-182 KQPPDIDK
+182 KQQADIDK
-190 LLLHAFGQ
+190 LLLHAFSQ
-198 LDPVNN
+198 LDPAN

-212 ALYGSY
+212 ALYGNH
-218 QLIGHFWKA
+218 QLSSHFWRA
-227 VADKF
+227 VGEKF
-232 GYSSPEPN
+232 GYTSPEPN

-250 SVSSI
+250 SVCSI
-255 GPAGYLLPHD
+255 GPSGVLLPHA

-273 DSLSARGAFQTW
+273 DSLSSRPAFEQW
-285 SARLATV
+285 SDHLAGV
-292 LRVEEQLNEAPD
+292 LRIEDQLNDAPD
-304 SYNPGDDDSYE
+304 TYEPDDDDSYE

-328 FRGDAP
+328 FQGDA
-334 HSGSQAA
+334 S
-341 TDAELLEAI
+341 DAQLLETI
-350 RNRAN
+350 RNRSS
-355 SCWFEQHRHGYQAL
+355 SCWFEKHQHGYSAL
-369 EQAISFRS
+369 EQAITFRG
-377 LLAKADLQVPSFEEG
+377 LLANADLQVPSFEEG

-411 FHARSYQQPGL
+411 FHARTYQQPGL
-422 LKPLRDWLESQYVNN
+422 LKPLRDWLEAQYVNN
-437 LLLPLTNR
+437 VLLPLTNR
-445 WSDQVSGLS
+445 WSDQVAGLTSWGS
-454 SWAATSLPLQKE
+454 STLPRQKE

-492 RYEAARDFADRLNGQ
+492 RYEAARDFADRLNNQ
-507 AGKGWLAEVDALLG
+507 AGKGWQAEVDALLG
-521 VLPSYTQLGMAAL
+521 ALPTFTQLGMAAL

-539 LSLNPA
+539 LGLNPS
-545 DATALVDGQSASG
+545 DSNALVDGQSATG
-558 TDNRGK
+558 TDNRDK
-564 ILKAYAKGRARAIQA
+564 ILKAYANGRAKAIKA
-579 EDFLNLSS
+579 EDFLSLAT
-587 SKEGAELNRDHDLIV
+587 SKEGAELSKDHDLIV

-615 ESEADTC
+615 ESEAETC
-622 QAVEQTFAE
+622 QAVEDSFDD

-641 LKGSQAV
+641 LKGSQVV

-667 AQFPAAQALT
+667 AQFPTAKELS

-683 ALGSGIQASAG
+683 ALGRGIKASAG
-694 QKLFTAAELG
+694 QKLFTADQLG
-704 LSGSWEAIF
+704 LSGNWEAVF

-721 RSGAGSRFVHGGT
+721 RSGSGSRFVHGGT

-758 AELLRLPAKITTG
+758 AELLRVPAKITMG
-771 KLSFGLFQLEPVE
+771 KLAFGLFQLEPVE
-784 ARKRLPLQLRI
+784 PKKRLPLQLRI

-803 AMLCAHRTLLLDSAA
+803 ALLCAHRTVLLDSAA

-825 QQVILELSNAAEN
+825 QQVVLELSNAAGD
-838 YNNKILELRL
+838 YNNQTLELRL
-848 EQQLQGVATPVPYKT
+848 ERQLDGVATPVPYKT

>member
-1 MYPISALRAN
+1 MSAS
-11 ICRFDH
+11 
-17 YQPQPARFVKSS
+17 PA
-29 TLATSRIHESLDTAL
+29 ATTRIHESLGTAL
-44 ARKRL
+44 ARKRVVL
-49 VIWYD
+49 WYD
-54 PSAEWSS
+54 PKGDWAS
-61 EFEAYQPAKAE
+61 EFEAFQPDATK
-72 KLRVERNEFSVKATI
+72 KLKVEGNEFSIKVQI

-99 IPSAKPPEPD
+99 IPSEKPPEPQ

-122 TADRAS
+122 KADRAS
-128 LDIQEAG
+128 LDIQDSG
-135 LTLEFKELAQ
+135 LTLEFKGLAEEHSTFFHLQ
-145 QHKAFFR
+145 GRKAR
-152 SPVRTTKLKELLRPN
+152 LKELLRPN
-167 DDEAAVRLKMFAVLA
+167 DDEAAVRLKMLAVLA

-190 LLLHAFGQ
+190 LLQHAFLQ
-198 LDPVNN
+198 LDPAN

-212 ALYGSY
+212 ALYGSH
-218 QLIGHFWKA
+218 QLSSHFWKA
-227 VADKF
+227 VGDKF
-232 GYSSPEPN
+232 GYASPEPN

-255 GPAGYLLPHD
+255 GQAGDLQPHA

-273 DSLSARGAFQTW
+273 DSVSARGAFAAW
-285 SARLATV
+285 SDHLALA
-292 LRVEEQLNEAPD
+292 LRVEEQLNDAPE
-304 SYNPGDDDSYE
+304 SYDPDDDDSYE

-328 FRGDAP
+328 FKANGPDA
-334 HSGSQAA
+334 
-341 TDAELLEAI
+341 DLLEVI
-350 RNRAN
+350 RNRN
-355 SCWFEQHRHGYQAL
+355 LSCWFEKHQHGYRAL
-369 EQAISFRS
+369 EQAIRFRS

-392 LQRYCNGW
+392 LQRYCTSW

-411 FHARSYQQPGL
+411 FHARTYQQPTL
-422 LKPLRDWLESQYVNN
+422 FKPLREWLEAQYVNN

-445 WSDQVSGLS
+445 WSDQVSPLS
-454 SWAATSLPLQKE
+454 SWGSKTLPRQRE

-492 RYEAARDFADRLNGQ
+492 RYEAARDFADRLNAQ
-507 AGKGWLAEVDALLG
+507 AGKGWQAEVDAMLG

-539 LSLNPA
+539 LGLNPA
-545 DATALVDGQSASG
+545 DGTAQVDGQSATG
-558 TDNRGK
+558 TDNRDK
-564 ILKAYAKGRARAIQA
+564 ILKADANGRAKAILA
-579 EDFLNLSS
+579 EDFLGLAT
-587 SKEGAELNRDHDLIV
+587 SKEGAELTKDHDLIV

-622 QAVEQTFAE
+622 QAVEQSLE
-631 LELILRKIAS
+631 DLELILRKIAS
-641 LKGSQAV
+641 LKGSQVV

-667 AQFPAAQALT
+667 SAFPAAQELS

-683 ALGSGIQASAG
+683 ALGSGIKASAG
-694 QKLFTAAELG
+694 HKVFSASELG
-704 LSGSWEAIF
+704 LCGSWQAVF

-721 RSGAGSRFVHGGT
+721 RSGSGSRFVHGGT
-734 SLQEVVVPV
+734 SLQEVIVPV
-743 IRLKRERK
+743 IKLKRERK

-758 AELLRLPAKITTG
+758 AELLRVPAKVTTG
-771 KLSFGLFQLEPVE
+771 KLSFGLFQLEPVQP
-784 ARKRLPLQLRI
+784 RKRLPLQLRL

-803 AMLCAHRTLLLDSAA
+803 TLLCPHRTVLLDSAA
-818 SEARERE
+818 PEARERE
-825 QQVILELSNAAEN
+825 QLVILELSNAAEA
-838 YNNKILELRL
+838 YNNQLLELRL
-848 EQQLQGVATPVPYKT
+848 EQMLDGVATPVPYKT

>member
-1 MYPISALRAN
+1 MTRT
-11 ICRFDH
+11 
-17 YQPQPARFVKSS
+17 PA
-29 TLATSRIHESLDTAL
+29 ATSRIHESLDTAL

-54 PSAEWSS
+54 PSAEWAS
-61 EFEAYQPAKAE
+61 EFEAYQTAKAK

-198 LDPVNN
+198 LDPANN

-255 GPAGYLLPHD
+255 GPAGYLFPHD

-334 HSGSQAA
+334 
-341 TDAELLEAI
+341 
-350 RNRAN
+350 
-355 SCWFEQHRHGYQAL
+355 
-369 EQAISFRS
+369 
-377 LLAKADLQVPSFEEG
+377 
-392 LQRYCNGW
+392 
-400 WRLDQ
+400 
-405 AYRRCI
+405 
-411 FHARSYQQPGL
+411 
-422 LKPLRDWLESQYVNN
+422 PLR
-437 LLLPLTNR
+437 
-445 WSDQVSGLS
+445 
-454 SWAATSLPLQKE
+454 
-466 FHMRYVHAPLSS
+466 
-478 KGLKRLFVV
+478 
-487 ISDAL
+487 
-492 RYEAARDFADRLNGQ
+492 
-507 AGKGWLAEVDALLG
+507 
-521 VLPSYTQLGMAAL
+521 
-534 LPGAQ
+534 
-539 LSLNPA
+539 
-545 DATALVDGQSASG
+545 
-558 TDNRGK
+558 
-564 ILKAYAKGRARAIQA
+564 
-579 EDFLNLSS
+579 
-587 SKEGAELNRDHDLIV
+587 
-602 IYHNR
+602 
-607 IDRIGDKR
+607 
-615 ESEADTC
+615 
-622 QAVEQTFAE
+622 
-631 LELILRKIAS
+631 
-641 LKGSQAV
+641 
-648 ITADHGFLF
+648 
-657 QQEPVDANDR
+657 
-667 AQFPAAQALT
+667 
-677 FKNRRF
+677 
-683 ALGSGIQASAG
+683 
-694 QKLFTAAELG
+694 
-704 LSGSWEAIF
+704 
-713 PLGLDRFP
+713 
-721 RSGAGSRFVHGGT
+721 
-734 SLQEVVVPV
+734 
-743 IRLKRERK
+743 
-751 DESRVVE
+751 
-758 AELLRLPAKITTG
+758 
-771 KLSFGLFQLEPVE
+771 
-784 ARKRLPLQLRI
+784 
-795 GLYAKADG
+795 
-803 AMLCAHRTLLLDSAA
+803 
-818 SEARERE
+818 
-825 QQVILELSNAAEN
+825 
-838 YNNKILELRL
+838 
-848 EQQLQGVATPVPYKT
+848 
-863 VELKLQR
+863 
-870 PFGSDFDD
+870 
-878 F
+878 

>member
-1 MYPISALRAN
+1 M
-11 ICRFDH
+11 
-17 YQPQPARFVKSS
+17 PASPA
-29 TLATSRIHESLDTAL
+29 ATSRIHESLDTAL
-44 ARKRL
+44 ARKR
-49 VIWYD
+49 VVFWYD
-54 PSAEWSS
+54 ANGEWTS
-61 EFEAYQPAKAE
+61 EFDDYEPAQAE
-72 KLRVERNEFSVKATI
+72 KLRVQGNEFSVKVEI
-87 SRAPLDQRFLLY
+87 SRAALDQRFLLY
-99 IPSAKPPEPD
+99 LPCPKPPEPD

-167 DDEAAVRLKMFAVLA
+167 DDEAAVRLKMLAVLA
-182 KQPPDIDK
+182 KQQADIDK
-190 LLLHAFGQ
+190 LLLHAFSQ
-198 LDPVNN
+198 LDPAN

-212 ALYGSY
+212 ALYGNH
-218 QLIGHFWKA
+218 QLSSHFWKA
-227 VADKF
+227 VGEKF
-232 GYSSPEPN
+232 GYASPEPN

-255 GPAGYLLPHD
+255 GPSGELLPHA
-265 RVFLSIWK
+265 RVFMSIWK
-273 DSLSARGAFQTW
+273 DSRGSRPAFEQW
-285 SARLATV
+285 SDHLAGV
-292 LRVEEQLNEAPD
+292 LRIEDQLNDAPD
-304 SYNPGDDDSYE
+304 TYDPDDDDSYE

-328 FRGDAP
+328 FQGDA
-334 HSGSQAA
+334 S
-341 TDAELLEAI
+341 DAQLLETI
-350 RNRAN
+350 RNRTS
-355 SCWFEQHRHGYQAL
+355 SCWFEKHQHGYSAL
-369 EQAISFRS
+369 EQAITFRG
-377 LLAKADLQVPSFEEG
+377 LLAKADLQVPNFEEG

-411 FHARSYQQPGL
+411 VHARTYQQPGL
-422 LKPLRDWLESQYVNN
+422 LKPLRDWLEAQYVNN
-437 LLLPLTNR
+437 VLLPLTNR
-445 WSDQVSGLS
+445 WSDQVAGLTSWGS
-454 SWAATSLPLQKE
+454 STLPRQKE

-492 RYEAARDFADRLNGQ
+492 RYEAARDFADRLNSQ
-507 AGKGWLAEVDALLG
+507 AGKGWQAEVDALLG

-539 LSLNPA
+539 LGLNPS
-545 DATALVDGQSASG
+545 DSNALVDGQSATG
-558 TDNRGK
+558 TDNRDK
-564 ILKAYAKGRARAIQA
+564 LLKSYASGRAKAIKA
-579 EDFLNLSS
+579 EDFLGLAT
-587 SKEGAELNRDHDLIV
+587 SKEGAELSKDHDLIV

-615 ESEADTC
+615 ESEAETC
-622 QAVEQTFAE
+622 QAVEQTFDD

-641 LKGSQAV
+641 LKGSQVV

-667 AQFPAAQALT
+667 AQFPTAKELS

-683 ALGSGIQASAG
+683 ALGTGIKASAG
-694 QKLFTAAELG
+694 HKVFSAGELG
-704 LSGSWEAIF
+704 LTGEWEAVF

-721 RSGAGSRFVHGGT
+721 RSGSGSRFVHGGT

-758 AELLRLPAKITTG
+758 AELLRVPAKITTG
-771 KLSFGLFQLEPVE
+771 KLCFGLFQLDPVE
-784 ARKRLPLQLRI
+784 PKKRLPLQLRI

-803 AMLCAHRTLLLDSAA
+803 ALLCAHRTVLLDSAA

-825 QQVILELSNAAEN
+825 QQVILELSNAAGD
-838 YNNKILELRL
+838 YNNQTLELRL
-848 EQQLQGVATPVPYKT
+848 ERQLEGVATPVPYKT

>member
-1 MYPISALRAN
+1 M
-11 ICRFDH
+11 
-17 YQPQPARFVKSS
+17 PASPAS
-29 TLATSRIHESLDTAL
+29 TSRIFESLDTAL
-44 ARKRL
+44 ARKR
-49 VIWYD
+49 VVFWYD
-54 PSAEWSS
+54 ANGEWTS
-61 EFEAYQPAKAE
+61 EFDDYEPAQAE
-72 KLRVERNEFSVKATI
+72 KLRVEGNEFSVKVEI
-87 SRAPLDQRFLLY
+87 SRAVLDQRFLLY
-99 IPSAKPPEPD
+99 LPCPKPPEPD

-152 SPVRTTKLKELLRPN
+152 SPVRNTKLKELLRPN
-167 DDEAAVRLKMFAVLA
+167 DDEAAVRIKMLAVLA
-182 KQPPDIDK
+182 KQPADIDK
-190 LLLHAFGQ
+190 LLLHAFSQ
-198 LDPVNN
+198 LDPAN

-212 ALYGSY
+212 ALYGNH
-218 QLIGHFWKA
+218 QLSRHFWRA
-227 VADKF
+227 VGEKF
-232 GYSSPEPN
+232 GYASPEPN

-255 GPAGYLLPHD
+255 GPSGELLPHA
-265 RVFLSIWK
+265 RVFMSIWK
-273 DSLSARGAFQTW
+273 DSLSSRPAFEQW
-285 SARLATV
+285 SDHLAGV
-292 LRVEEQLNEAPD
+292 LRIEEQLNDAPERYD
-304 SYNPGDDDSYE
+304 PDDDDSYE

-328 FRGDAP
+328 FKGV
-334 HSGSQAA
+334 A
-341 TDAELLEAI
+341 TDSELLHAI
-350 RNRAN
+350 RNRN
-355 SCWFEQHRHGYQAL
+355 SSCWFEKHQHGYSAL
-369 EQAISFRS
+369 EQAITFRS

-411 FHARSYQQPGL
+411 VHARTYQQPGL
-422 LKPLRDWLESQYVNN
+422 LKPLRDWLEAQYVNN
-437 LLLPLTNR
+437 VLLPLTNR
-445 WSDQVSGLS
+445 WSDQVAGLS
-454 SWAATSLPLQKE
+454 SWGSSTLPRQKE

-492 RYEAARDFADRLNGQ
+492 RYEAARDFADRLNSQ
-507 AGKGWLAEVDALLG
+507 AGKGWQAEVDALLG
-521 VLPSYTQLGMAAL
+521 VLPSFTQLGMAAL

-539 LSLNPA
+539 LGLNPS
-545 DATALVDGQSASG
+545 DSNALMDGQSATG
-558 TDNRGK
+558 TDNRDK
-564 ILKAYAKGRARAIQA
+564 ILKAYANGRAKAIKA
-579 EDFLNLSS
+579 EDFLGLAT
-587 SKEGAELNRDHDLIV
+587 SKEGAELSKDHDLIV

-615 ESEADTC
+615 ESEAETC
-622 QAVEQTFAE
+622 QAVEQTFDD

-667 AQFPAAQALT
+667 AQFPTAKELS

-683 ALGSGIQASAG
+683 ALGSGIKASAG
-694 QKLFTAAELG
+694 QKVFSAEQLG
-704 LSGSWEAIF
+704 LSGDWQAVF

-721 RSGAGSRFVHGGT
+721 RSGSGSRFVHGGT

-751 DESRVVE
+751 DESRVVA
-758 AELLRLPAKITTG
+758 AELLRVPAKITTG
-771 KLSFGLFQLEPVE
+771 KLTFGLFQLEPVE
-784 ARKRLPLQLRI
+784 PKKRLPLQLRI

-803 AMLCAHRTLLLDSAA
+803 ALLCAHRTVLLDSAA

-825 QQVILELSNAAEN
+825 QQVVLELSNAAGD
-838 YNNKILELRL
+838 YNNQTLELRL
-848 EQQLQGVATPVPYKT
+848 ERQLEGVAKPVPYKT

>member
-1 MYPISALRAN
+1 M
-11 ICRFDH
+11 
-17 YQPQPARFVKSS
+17 PASPA
-29 TLATSRIHESLDTAL
+29 ATSRIHESLDTAL
-44 ARKRL
+44 ARKRVVL
-49 VIWYD
+49 WYD
-54 PSAEWSS
+54 PNGEWAS
-61 EFEAYQPAKAE
+61 EFDDYQPAQAE
-72 KLRVERNEFSVKATI
+72 KLRVEGNEFSVKVVI

-99 IPSAKPPEPD
+99 LPSAKPPEPE

-152 SPVRTTKLKELLRPN
+152 SPVRNTKLKELLRPN
-167 DDEAAVRLKMFAVLA
+167 DDEPAVRLKMLAVLA
-182 KQPPDIDK
+182 KQQADIDK
-190 LLLHAFGQ
+190 LLLHAFSQ
-198 LDPVNN
+198 LDAAN

-212 ALYGSY
+212 ALYGNH
-218 QLIGHFWKA
+218 QLSRHFWRA
-227 VADKF
+227 VGEKF
-232 GYSSPEPN
+232 GYTSPEPN
-240 LRDFAVALFN
+240 LRDFAVSLFN
-250 SVSSI
+250 SGCSI
-255 GPAGYLLPHD
+255 GPSGELLPHA
-265 RVFLSIWK
+265 RVYLSIWK
-273 DSLSARGAFQTW
+273 DSLSARPAFEQW
-285 SARLATV
+285 SDHLAGV
-292 LRVEEQLNEAPD
+292 LRVEEQLNDATDNYDPD
-304 SYNPGDDDSYE
+304 DDDSYE

-328 FRGDAP
+328 FQGDGARG
-334 HSGSQAA
+334 GKQASN
-341 TDAELLEAI
+341 AELLEGI
-350 RNRAN
+350 RARAT
-355 SCWFEQHRHGYQAL
+355 SCWFEKHQHGYRAL
-369 EQAISFRS
+369 EQAITFRS
-377 LLAKADLQVPSFEEG
+377 LLMKADLAVPSFDEG

-411 FHARSYQQPGL
+411 VHARTYQQPGL
-422 LKPLRDWLESQYVNN
+422 LKPLRDWLEAQYVNN
-437 LLLPLTNR
+437 VLLPLTNR
-445 WSDQVSGLS
+445 WSDQVAGLS
-454 SWAATSLPLQKE
+454 NWGSSTLPRQKE

-492 RYEAARDFADRLNGQ
+492 RYEAARDFADRLNSQ
-507 AGKGWLAEVDALLG
+507 AGKGWQAEVDALLG
-521 VLPSYTQLGMAAL
+521 ALPTFTQLGMAAL

-539 LSLNPA
+539 LGLNPA
-545 DATALVDGQSASG
+545 DATALVDGQSATG
-558 TDNRGK
+558 TDNRDK
-564 ILKAYAKGRARAIQA
+564 ILKAYANGRAKAILA
-579 EDFLNLSS
+579 EDFLALAT
-587 SKEGAELNRDHDLIV
+587 SKEGAELSKDHDLIV
-602 IYHNR
+602 IVHNR

-615 ESEADTC
+615 ESEAETC
-622 QAVEQTFAE
+622 LAVEQSFDD
-631 LELILRKIAS
+631 LEQILRKIAS

-667 AQFPAAQALT
+667 AEFPAAKELS

-683 ALGSGIQASAG
+683 ALGTGIQANAG
-694 QKLFTAAELG
+694 QKVFTADELG
-704 LSGSWEAIF
+704 LSGNWEAVF

-721 RSGAGSRFVHGGT
+721 RSGSGSRFVHGGT

-758 AELLRLPAKITTG
+758 AELLRVPAKITMG
-771 KLSFGLFQLEPVE
+771 RLSFGLFQLEPVE
-784 ARKRLPLQLRI
+784 PKKRLPLQLRI
-795 GLYAKADG
+795 GLYAKSDG
-803 AMLCAHRTLLLDSAA
+803 ALLCAHRTVLLDSAA

-825 QQVILELSNAAEN
+825 QQVVLELSNAAGD
-838 YNNKILELRL
+838 YNNQTLELRL
-848 EQQLQGVATPVPYKT
+848 ERQLEGVATPVPYKT

>member
-1 MYPISALRAN
+1 M
-11 ICRFDH
+11 
-17 YQPQPARFVKSS
+17 PASPA
-29 TLATSRIHESLDTAL
+29 ATTRIHESLHAAL
-44 ARKRL
+44 ARKRVVL
-49 VIWYD
+49 WYD
-54 PSAEWSS
+54 PSGEWAA
-61 EFEAYQPAKAE
+61 EFEAYEAPSAE
-72 KLRVERNEFSVKATI
+72 KLRVEGNEFSIKVAI
-87 SRAPLDQRFLLY
+87 SRAALDQHYLLY
-99 IPSAKPPEPD
+99 LPSAKPPEPD

-145 QHKAFFR
+145 EHKAFFR

-167 DDEAAVRLKMFAVLA
+167 DGDAAVRLKMLAVLA
-182 KQPPDIDK
+182 KQPADIDK
-190 LLLHAFGQ
+190 LLLHAFSQ
-198 LDPVNN
+198 LDPAH
-204 PDGDDPVE
+204 PDGADPVE
-212 ALYGSY
+212 TLYGNH
-218 QLIGHFWKA
+218 QLSSHFWRA
-227 VADKF
+227 VGEKF
-232 GYSSPEPN
+232 GYASPEPN

-255 GPAGYLLPHD
+255 GPDGGLLPHA
-265 RVFLSIWK
+265 RVFVSIWK
-273 DSLSARGAFQTW
+273 DSLSARPAFEQW
-285 SARLATV
+285 SDHLAGV
-292 LRVEEQLNEAPD
+292 LLVEEQLNDAPD
-304 SYNPGDDDSYE
+304 SYDPDDDDGYE

-328 FRGDAP
+328 FQGDGSRGVE
-334 HSGSQAA
+334 QASD
-341 TDAELLEAI
+341 TDLLDAI
-350 RNRAN
+350 RNRN
-355 SCWFEQHRHGYQAL
+355 SSCWFEKHVHGYRAL
-369 EQAISFRS
+369 EQAITFRG
-377 LLAKADLQVPSFEEG
+377 LLAKADLQLPSFEEG

-411 FHARSYQQPGL
+411 FHARTYQQPGL
-422 LKPLRDWLESQYVNN
+422 LKPLRDWLEAQYVNN
-437 LLLPLTNR
+437 VLLPLTNR
-445 WSDQVSGLS
+445 WSDQVAGLCSWGS
-454 SWAATSLPLQKE
+454 STLPRQKE

-478 KGLKRLFVV
+478 KNLKRLFVV

-492 RYEAARDFADRLNGQ
+492 RYEAARDFADRLNSQ
-507 AGKGWLAEVDALLG
+507 AGKGWQAEVDALLG
-521 VLPSYTQLGMAAL
+521 VLPSFTQLGMAAL

-539 LSLNPA
+539 LGLNPS
-545 DATALVDGQSASG
+545 DATALVDGQSATG
-558 TDNRGK
+558 TDNRDK
-564 ILKAYAKGRARAIQA
+564 ILKAYADGRAKAILA
-579 EDFLNLSS
+579 EDFLGLAT
-587 SKEGAELNRDHDLIV
+587 SKEGAELTRDHDLIV

-622 QAVEQTFAE
+622 QAVEHCFDD
-631 LELILRKIAS
+631 LEQILRKIAS

-667 AQFPAAQALT
+667 SAFPAAKELT

-683 ALGSGIQASAG
+683 ALGSGIKPSAG
-694 QKLFTAAELG
+694 QKVFSASELG
-704 LSGSWEAIF
+704 LAGSWEVVF
-713 PLGLDRFP
+713 PLGLDRYP
-721 RSGAGSRFVHGGT
+721 RSGSGSRFVHGGT

-758 AELLRLPAKITTG
+758 AELLRVPAKITMG

-784 ARKRLPLQLRI
+784 PRKRLPLQLRI

-803 AMLCAHRTLLLDSAA
+803 ALLCAHRSVLLDSAA

-825 QQVILELSNAAEN
+825 QQVLLELSNAAGD
-838 YNNKILELRL
+838 YNNQTLELRL
-848 EQQLQGVATPVPYKT
+848 EQLLEGVSQPQAYKT
-863 VELKLQR
+863 VDLKLQR